1 MWVSI
6 HLLDWMLLVTHFC
19 NNINLDL
26 VQIVTGCSFIVLM
39 VEFFQIFRASNYVIQ
54 FTHGLYHVVEWSQE
68 IIFIISKIS
77 ILALELCKKL
87 QVLEISLNRLRDLY
101 QSIPR
106 DGFSRK
112 KIFSECEVMC
122 DYIESRFLEIRRL
135 RVENQRFLTQ
145 DLWNS
150 SLLINWL

>member
-1 MWVSI
+1 MIRKFRSPNHDNPNDI
-6 HLLDWMLLVTHFC
+6 KLAMQAIDYLY
-19 NNINLDL
+19 
-26 VQIVTGCSFIVLM
+26 IVLM

-145 DLWNS
+145 DL
-150 SLLINWL
+150 

>member
-1 MWVSI
+1 MKWALSI
-6 HLLDWMLLVTHFC
+6 SCV
-19 NNINLDL
+19 
-26 VQIVTGCSFIVLM
+26 VLM

-101 QSIPR
+101 QSILR

-112 KIFSECEVMC
+112 KLFLECEVMR
-122 DYIESRFLEIRRL
+122 DYINFFLASHFLKIHRL
-135 RVENQRFLTQ
+135 RVENQRCLTQ
-145 DLWNS
+145 DLGNS
-150 SLLINWL
+150 SLLVHWL

>member
-1 MWVSI
+1 MHFKLDFFKIS
-6 HLLDWMLLVTHFC
+6 LLFFRNLPHVYV
-19 NNINLDL
+19 NIEF
-26 VQIVTGCSFIVLM
+26 FIKGLNRQQNFLSLVLM

-145 DLWNS
+145 DL
-150 SLLINWL
+150 